1 MSAYAAYATSATS
14 TISGRQHIDIT
25 LNTDTTKV
33 EDEFVVTLYNKFI
46 SKISTKIINDYSE
59 LNPIFSSTISKVM
72 GEYKRNSKSK
82 HVMPFTKTPSKSDI
96 AAIYERLV
104 SNKTLPSNFIFDTVL
119 TTNVV
124 RSSSGVLPISVAL
137 DGRQFSCSYNCSYC
151 PNECVSAGAPQDMAR
166 SYLSSEGTF
175 IRGLI
180 GDFNIAT
187 QVIRRLA
194 ELEVMGH
201 LPDKCEFIALGGT
214 FDCFPKEY
222 QRLFSLSIFYACNI
236 YNYISLRFDGSHKHL
251 LQNWL
256 SDKPFLNNA
265 PLSDELLD
273 SLNSIRSI
281 PSIEGKNE
289 DVVYEM
295 IRREQDINTKSK
307 CARIIGLVLE
317 TRPDRINRFSLIDM
331 RKLGSTRIQLGIQHT
346 DNYVLDYNNRGHRV
360 DSSIKANKCIRDGG
374 FKIDGHIMPDLPGTT
389 LELDYEM
396 VREVFEGDQLQLDYC
411 KIYPCLDLPYTDIRK
426 WKKEGNWRAIAEH
439 NFPGFLDLMCYTLSI
454 VPPWTR
460 INRVQRD
467 FPESSIK
474 NNGLGYISDNI
485 KTNLQQI
492 VTDELIKRGLTCIDI
507 RSREIRNAIVES
519 RLDNAKL
526 YIRKYRA
533 NEGTEFFISVEIP
546 NVDTEGFTDNAVLLG
561 LCRLRI
567 PDYEFTAKERTPHH
581 YLPVYRKKSGRIS
594 RIRELH
600 VYGNIASNCKSG
612 NSQHRGV
619 GKFLISVAEAI
630 SQMYCCDLVTIIS
643 GVGVR
648 DYYDHLGYTL
658 DSNEDQFMIK
668 YLGDVDVKP
677 MVLFGKEYDYSKI
690 QTCMYNSIISLNYIN
705 PLFKTE
711 RTVNKDTCIEYTT
724 SVNIKMYENIQGGV
738 SQGFSFSV
746 TKVPKQDYYIE
757 ILINIIIFVVTYVL
771 LHVIFFILM

>member
-1 MSAYAAYATSATS
+1 MTTVS
-14 TISGRQHIDIT
+14 RQHIDIT
-25 LNTDTTKV
+25 FNADKASTNA
-33 EDEFVVTLYNKFI
+33 EDEFVVTLYNNFI

-59 LNPIFSSTISKVM
+59 LNPILSSLICKVM
-72 GEYKRNSKSK
+72 GEYKRVNKKAMPFSKS
-82 HVMPFTKTPSKSDI
+82 PSKSDI

-104 SNKTLPSNFIFDTVL
+104 LAKTLPSNFIFETIL

-137 DGRQFSCSYNCSYC
+137 DGRVFSCGDNCSYC
-151 PNECVSAGAPQDMAR
+151 PNECVKNGAPQDMAR

-180 GDFNIAT
+180 SDFNISS

-222 QRLFSLSIFYACNI
+222 QRLFSLNIFYACNM

-251 LQNWL
+251 LQDWIAE
-256 SDKPFLNNA
+256 KPFLNNA
-265 PLSDELLD
+265 PLSPELLEG
-273 SLNSIRSI
+273 LHNIRSI
-281 PSIEGKNE
+281 PNIEGKTE
-289 DVVYEM
+289 DEIYEM
-295 IRREQDINTKSK
+295 IRQEQDINTKSK

-317 TRPDRINRFSLIDM
+317 TRPDRISRYSLIEM

-346 DNYVLDYNNRGHRV
+346 DNYVLEHNNRGHGV
-360 DSSIKANKCIRDGG
+360 EASIRANKFIRDGG

-396 VREVFEGDQLQLDYC
+396 VSEVFEGHSLQLDYC
-411 KIYPCLDLPYTDIRK
+411 KIYPCLDLPYTEIRK
-426 WKKEGNWRAIAEH
+426 WKEEGSWKAIAEH
-439 NFPGFLDLMCYTLSI
+439 NFPGFLDLMCHTLSI

-467 FPESSIK
+467 FPESSTK
-474 NNGLGYISDNI
+474 NNGLGYISNNI

-492 VTDELIKRGLTCIDI
+492 VTDELVKRGLTCIDI
-507 RSREIRNAIVES
+507 RSREIRNSIVES

-526 YIRKYRA
+526 YIRTYRA
-533 NEGTEFFISVEIP
+533 NEGTEFFISAEIP
-546 NVDTEGFTDNAVLLG
+546 NVDTQGFTDNAVLLG

-567 PDYEFTAKERTPHH
+567 PDHEFTAKERIPHH
-581 YLPVYRKKSGRIS
+581 YLPIYRNKIDRIS

-600 VYGNIASNCKSG
+600 VYGNIASNSKSG

-619 GKFLISVAEAI
+619 GKFLISVAESI
-630 SQMYCCDLVTIIS
+630 SRMYSCDLVTIIS

-648 DYYDHLGYTL
+648 DYYEHLGYSL
-658 DSNEDQFMIK
+658 DSNEDQFMVK
-668 YLGDVDVKP
+668 YLSDESVKP
-677 MVLFGKEYDYSKI
+677 MILFGKEYEYSKI
-690 QTCMYNSIISLNYIN
+690 QAYMYDSIISRTYIE
-705 PLFKTE
+705 PLFMFKGMADI
-711 RTVNKDTCIEYTT
+711 NDTIGYDTQ
-724 SVNIKMYENIQGGV
+724 VKIKIYENIQDGV
-738 SQGFSFSV
+738 AQGFSFSS
-746 TKVPKQDYYIE
+746 TRKVDTTKQDYYVE
-757 ILINIIIFVVTYVL
+757 IILNIIIFVSTYVV
-771 LHVIFFILM
+771 LHAIFFVLM

>member
-1 MSAYAAYATSATS
+1 MTATT
-14 TISGRQHIDIT
+14 RQHIDIALT
-25 LNTDTTKV
+25 ADDTTVSTKA
-33 EDEFVVTLYNKFI
+33 EDEFVVALYNKFI

-59 LNPIFSSTISKVM
+59 LNPIFSSLICKVM
-72 GEYKRNSKSK
+72 GEYKRVSKK
-82 HVMPFTKTPSKSDI
+82 AMPFSKTPSKSDI
-96 AAIYERLV
+96 AVIYERLV
-104 SNKTLPSNFIFDTVL
+104 AAKTLPSNFIFETIL
-119 TTNVV
+119 TTNIV

-137 DGRQFSCSYNCSYC
+137 DGREFSCAYNCSYC
-151 PNECVSAGAPQDMAR
+151 SNECVDNGAPQDMAR

-180 GDFNIAT
+180 SDFNIVS

-222 QRLFSLSIFYACNI
+222 QRLFSLSIFYACNM

-251 LQNWL
+251 LQDWL
-256 SDKPFLNNA
+256 ASKPFLNNA
-265 PLSDELLD
+265 PLSVELLGA
-273 SLNSIRSI
+273 LHSIRSI
-281 PSIEGKNE
+281 PSIVGKSE
-289 DVVYEM
+289 DEVYEM

-317 TRPDRINRFSLIDM
+317 TRPDRISRFSLIEM

-360 DSSIKANKCIRDGG
+360 EASIKANKFIRDGG

-396 VREVFEGDQLQLDYC
+396 AQTVFGGDQLQLDYC
-411 KIYPCLDLPYTDIRK
+411 KIYPCLDLPYTEIRK
-426 WKKEGNWRAIAEH
+426 WKEEGSWKAIAEH
-439 NFPGFLDLMCYTLSI
+439 NFPGFLDLMCYTVSI

-467 FPESSIK
+467 FPESSVK

-492 VTDELIKRGLTCIDI
+492 VTDSLAKRGLTCIDI
-507 RSREIRNAIVES
+507 RSREIRNALVES
-519 RLDNAKL
+519 RLDSAKL
-526 YIRKYRA
+526 YIRTYRA
-533 NEGTEFFISVEIP
+533 NEGTEFFISAEIP

-567 PDYEFTAKERTPHH
+567 PDHEFTEKERIPHH
-581 YLPVYRKKSGRIS
+581 YLPIYRNKADRIS

-600 VYGNIASNCKSG
+600 VYGNIASSSKSG

-630 SQMYCCDLVTIIS
+630 SRMYSCHLVTIIS

-648 DYYDHLGYTL
+648 DYYEHLGYAL
-658 DSNEDQFMIK
+658 DSNEDQFMVK
-668 YLGDVDVKP
+668 YLDDEMVKP

-690 QTCMYNSIISLNYIN
+690 QESMHTSIISLKYIN
-705 PLFKTE
+705 PLFKTMN
-711 RTVNKDTCIEYTT
+711 TAKKDICIEYDTR
-724 SVNIKMYENIQGGV
+724 VQIKIYENIQDGMA
-738 SQGFSFSV
+738 QGFSFSA
-746 TKVPKQDYYIE
+746 TKKAKKDYYIQIFE
-757 ILINIIIFVVTYVL
+757 CIISFVSTYVL
-771 LHVIFFILM
+771 LHVIFFVLLL

>member
-1 MSAYAAYATSATS
+1 MSAVS
-14 TISGRQHIDIT
+14 RQHIDIT
-25 LNTDTTKV
+25 LNADTKV

-59 LNPIFSSTISKVM
+59 LNPILSSLMCKIM
-72 GEYKRNSKSK
+72 GEYKRVNKK
-82 HVMPFTKTPSKSDI
+82 AMPFSKTPSKSDI
-96 AAIYERLV
+96 AVIYERLV
-104 SNKTLPSNFIFDTVL
+104 AAKTLPSNFIFETIL
-119 TTNVV
+119 TTNIV
-124 RSSSGVLPISVAL
+124 RSSSGVLPVSVAL
-137 DGRQFSCSYNCSYC
+137 DGRVFSCAYNCSYC
-151 PNECVSAGAPQDMAR
+151 SDECVKNGAPQDMAR

-180 GDFNIAT
+180 SDFNIVS

-222 QRLFSLSIFYACNI
+222 QRLFSLSIFYACNM

-251 LQNWL
+251 LQDWL
-256 SDKPFLNNA
+256 SSKPFLNNA
-265 PLSDELLD
+265 PLSPELLGALD
-273 SLNSIRSI
+273 GIRSI
-281 PSIEGKNE
+281 PSIEGKSE
-289 DVVYEM
+289 DEVYEM
-295 IRREQDINTKSK
+295 IRREQNINTGSK

-317 TRPDRINRFSLIDM
+317 TRPDRISRFSLIEM

-360 DSSIKANKCIRDGG
+360 EASIKANKFIRDGG

-396 VREVFEGDQLQLDYC
+396 AQTVFGGDQLQLDYC
-411 KIYPCLDLPYTDIRK
+411 KIYPCLDLPYTEIRK
-426 WKKEGNWRAIAEH
+426 WKEEGSWKAIAEH
-439 NFPGFLDLMCYTLSI
+439 NFPEFLSLMCYTVSI

-467 FPESSIK
+467 FPESSVK

-492 VTDELIKRGLTCIDI
+492 VTDELSRRGLTCIDI
-507 RSREIRNAIVES
+507 RSREIRNAVVES

-526 YIRKYRA
+526 YIRTYRA
-533 NEGTEFFISVEIP
+533 NEGTEFFISAEIP
-546 NVDTEGFTDNAVLLG
+546 NVESDGFTDNAVLLG

-567 PDYEFTAKERTPHH
+567 PDYEFTAKERIPHH
-581 YLPVYRKKSGRIS
+581 YLPIYRCKENRIS

-600 VYGNIASNCKSG
+600 VYGNIASSSKSG

-619 GKFLISVAEAI
+619 GKFLISVAESI
-630 SQMYCCDLVTIIS
+630 SRMYSCNLVTIIS

-648 DYYDHLGYTL
+648 DYYEHLGYAL
-658 DSNEDQFMIK
+658 DSNEDQFMFK
-668 YLGDVDVKP
+668 YLDAESVKP
-677 MVLFGKEYDYSKI
+677 MVLFGKEYDYSTI
-690 QTCMYNSIISLNYIN
+690 QTFMHSSIISRTYIE
-705 PLFKTE
+705 PLFMTVSTANTNKTNE
-711 RTVNKDTCIEYTT
+711 YDTRADCKIYQ
-724 SVNIKMYENIQGGV
+724 NIQDGV
-738 SQGFSFSV
+738 AQGFSFSV
-746 TKVPKQDYYIE
+746 VKAPKQDYYIQ
-757 ILINIIIFVVTYVL
+757 IIDTIQNIIVFVLTYTL

>member
-1 MSAYAAYATSATS
+1 MSAVS
-14 TISGRQHIDIT
+14 RQHIDIT
-25 LNTDTTKV
+25 LNADTKV
-33 EDEFVVTLYNKFI
+33 EDEFVVILYNKFI
-46 SKISTKIINDYSE
+46 SKISTKIIKDYSE
-59 LNPIFSSTISKVM
+59 LNPILSSLMCKIM
-72 GEYKRNSKSK
+72 GEYKRVNKK
-82 HVMPFTKTPSKSDI
+82 AMPFSKTPSKSDI
-96 AAIYERLV
+96 AVIYERLV
-104 SNKTLPSNFIFDTVL
+104 TSKTLPSNFIFESIL
-119 TTNVV
+119 TTNLV

-137 DGRQFSCSYNCSYC
+137 DGREFSCAYNCSYC
-151 PNECVSAGAPQDMAR
+151 SNECVENGAPQDMAR

-180 GDFNIAT
+180 SDFNIVS

-222 QRLFSLSIFYACNI
+222 QRLFSLSIFYACNM

-251 LQNWL
+251 LQDWL
-256 SDKPFLNNA
+256 ASKPFLNNA
-265 PLSDELLD
+265 PLGAELLSTLD
-273 SLNSIRSI
+273 NIRSI
-281 PSIEGKNE
+281 PSIEGKSE
-289 DVVYEM
+289 DEVYEM
-295 IRREQDINTKSK
+295 IRREQYINTKSK

-317 TRPDRINRFSLIDM
+317 TRPDRISRFSLIEM
-331 RKLGSTRIQLGIQHT
+331 RKIGSTRIQLGIQHT

-360 DSSIKANKCIRDGG
+360 EASIKANKFIRDGG

-396 VREVFEGDQLQLDYC
+396 VETVFGGDSLQLDYC

-426 WKKEGNWRAIAEH
+426 WKEEGSWQAIAEH
-439 NFPGFLDLMCYTLSI
+439 NFPEFLSLMCYTVSI

-467 FPESSIK
+467 FPESSVK

-492 VTDELIKRGLTCIDI
+492 VSDELLKRGLTCIDI
-507 RSREIRNAIVES
+507 RSREIRNAVVES

-526 YIRKYRA
+526 YIRTYRA
-533 NEGTEFFISVEIP
+533 NEGTEFFISAEIP
-546 NVDTEGFTDNAVLLG
+546 NVDTDGFTDNAVLLG

-567 PDYEFTAKERTPHH
+567 PDHEFTAKERIPHH
-581 YLPVYRKKSGRIS
+581 YLPIYRNKIDRIS

-600 VYGNIASNCKSG
+600 VYGNIASSCKSG

-630 SQMYCCDLVTIIS
+630 SRMYSCNLVTIIS

-648 DYYDHLGYTL
+648 DYYEHLGYAL
-658 DSNEDQFMIK
+658 DSKEDQFMFK
-668 YLGDVDVKP
+668 YLDAESVKP

-690 QTCMYNSIISLNYIN
+690 QACMHSSIISLKYIE
-705 PLFKTE
+705 PLFKTM
-711 RTVNKDTCIEYTT
+711 RTANTDMRIQYDTR
-724 SVNIKMYENIQGGV
+724 VQIKMYELIQNGLA
-738 SQGFSFSV
+738 QGFSFSAV
-746 TKVPKQDYYIE
+746 KKVPKQDYYIQIIE
-757 ILINIIIFVVTYVL
+757 TIQNIIVFVVTYAL
-771 LHVIFFILM
+771 LHAIFFILM

>member
-1 MSAYAAYATSATS
+1 MSIPS
-14 TISGRQHIDIT
+14 RKHIDMALSADT
-25 LNTDTTKV
+25 ATTKV
-33 EDEFVVTLYNKFI
+33 DSKIEDEFVVALYNNFI

-59 LNPIFSSTISKVM
+59 LNPIFSSLICKVM
-72 GEYKRNSKSK
+72 GDYKRANKKAMPFSKS
-82 HVMPFTKTPSKSDI
+82 PSKSDI
-96 AAIYERLV
+96 ATIYERLV
-104 SNKTLPSNFIFDTVL
+104 LAKTLPSNYIFETIL

-137 DGRQFSCSYNCSYC
+137 DGRVFSCGDNCSYC
-151 PNECVSAGAPQDMAR
+151 PNECVKDGAPQDMAR

-180 GDFNIAT
+180 SDFNISW

-222 QRLFSLSIFYACNI
+222 QRLFSLSIFYACNM

-251 LQNWL
+251 LQDWVAG
-256 SDKPFLNNA
+256 KPFLSNE
-265 PLSDELLD
+265 PLSAELLD
-273 SLNSIRSI
+273 GLHSIRSF
-281 PSIEGKNE
+281 PSIEGKSE
-289 DVVYEM
+289 TEIYEL
-295 IRREQDINTKSK
+295 IRQEQEINTGSK

-317 TRPDRINRFSLIDM
+317 TRPDRISRYSLIEM

-346 DNYVLDYNNRGHRV
+346 DNYVLDYNNRGHGV
-360 DSSIKANKCIRDGG
+360 EASIKANRFIRDGG

-396 VREVFEGDQLQLDYC
+396 VDSVFGGDQLQLDYC
-411 KIYPCLDLPYTDIRK
+411 KIYPCLDLPYTEIRK
-426 WKKEGNWRAIAEH
+426 WKEEGSWKAIAEH

-467 FPESSIK
+467 FPESSVK
-474 NNGLGYISDNI
+474 NNGLGYISDTI

-492 VTDELIKRGLTCIDI
+492 VTDGLSKRGLTCIDI
-507 RSREIRNAIVES
+507 RSREIRNAVVES
-519 RLDNAKL
+519 RLDSAKL
-526 YIRKYRA
+526 YIRTYRA
-533 NEGTEFFISVEIP
+533 NEGTEFFISAEIP
-546 NVDTEGFTDNAVLLG
+546 NVESEGFTDNALLLG

-567 PDYEFTAKERTPHH
+567 PDYEFTAKERIPHH
-581 YLPVYRKKSGRIS
+581 YLPIYRNKMDRIS

-600 VYGNIASNCKSG
+600 VYGNIASSSKSG

-630 SQMYCCDLVTIIS
+630 SRMYSCHLVTIIS

-648 DYYDHLGYTL
+648 DYYEHLGYTL
-658 DSNEDQFMIK
+658 DSNEDQFMVK
-668 YLGDVDVKP
+668 YLDDEMVKP

-690 QTCMYNSIISLNYIN
+690 QELMHTSIISRTYIE
-705 PLFKTE
+705 PLFGTASKTE
-711 RTVNKDTCIEYTT
+711 KDKTIEYDTQADCKT
-724 SVNIKMYENIQGGV
+724 YKNIQAGMA
-738 SQGFSFSV
+738 QGFSFSA
-746 TKVPKQDYYIE
+746 TKAPKEPKQDYYLE
-757 ILINIIIFVVTYVL
+757 IMLNIIIFLVTYVL
-771 LHVIFFILM
+771 LHVIFFVLF